1 MSAGESLDA
10 MFLFKIL
17 HYGVDV
23 VGALLED
30 LLGSL
35 EDDDFSL
42 DFVQDLL
49 HNLEVGVLYAQ
60 VSGILFK

>member
-1 MSAGESLDA
+1 ML
-10 MFLFKIL
+10 LLKIL
-17 HYGVDV
+17 HHGVSV
-23 VGALLED
+23 VGTRFED
-30 LLGSL
+30 LLSSL

>member
-1 MSAGESLDA
+1 ML
-10 MFLFKIL
+10 LLKIL
-17 HYGVDV
+17 HHGVSV
-23 VGALLED
+23 VGTCFED
-30 LLGSL
+30 LLSSL

>member
-1 MSAGESLDA
+1 
-10 MFLFKIL
+10 MFLLKIL
-17 HYGVDV
+17 HHGVSV
-23 VGALLED
+23 VGTRFED
-30 LLGSL
+30 LFSSP

-42 DFVQDLL
+42 DLVQDLL

>member
-1 MSAGESLDA
+1 ML
-10 MFLFKIL
+10 LLKIL
-17 HYGVDV
+17 HHSVSV
-23 VGALLED
+23 VGTCFED
-30 LLGSL
+30 LLSSL